1 MDSRSNEMPTGFDSF
16 NEAKNSATS
25 SLSGDPLEA
34 GATREL
40 LKITGEP
47 DAPDDSTP
55 NPRDASNAEVFLEA
69 AEATGGDTSAAPDA
83 SNASTP
89 RQEDSTPVNAEMPEQ
104 GAPSPAAEDTGRDAI
119 SGDRFGE
126 YKWTEF
132 DVPSIGTVHLVKGAD
147 GKAYLIEAGHG
158 NPLAHRVGGK
168 MCNEVLQNLAMKQ
181 GKLLTQQ
188 KLAELSASLRA
199 LASTITVTRE
209 VWYRVAPIEGGI
221 MLDVGDEART
231 QLQVTADGI
240 KVVHHMS
247 PVLFRRTST
256 MRALPALVDEGDL
269 SLLKNHVNLSEEEN
283 ILLILWMTYTM
294 SRVKR
299 DGTSFVILV
308 IQGDQGSG
316 KTSLC
321 NNIIIPLIDPS
332 IVGVQTFARTAKDIA
347 IIFDN
352 AHVACFDNVRNFK
365 ADPSD
370 LLCMVA
376 TGAGLSGRS
385 LYTDSDQHVDR
396 LHGAL
401 VMNGIHSIVLQ
412 PDLAERCLVVYTK
425 SLAGKRKTSTE
436 MATELLADRP
446 KIFRGLLDVI
456 VEILAAMPKAVITK
470 QERMIDFVE
479 WAAAYEAA
487 KGLPDVL
494 QQAYSSS
501 MQESQHEML
510 QGNSFAAAII
520 DFADELKSSVWIGT
534 PQELFVRLSEVY
546 SINQQRSSG
555 WPSNAIGLSKRL
567 NGLKASLLSQGIE
580 VQMSRGKKRKITI
593 FVKKPSNGEVSE

>member
-1 MDSRSNEMPTGFDSF
+1 MDDRSNQVETGFDSF
-16 NEAKNSATS
+16 NQASNSAAPS
-25 SLSGDPLEA
+25 PSGDPLEA

-47 DAPDDSTP
+47 DALDASTP
-55 NPRDASNAEVFLEA
+55 THRDASNAEVFLEA

-104 GAPSPAAEDTGRDAI
+104 GAPSPAAEDKGRDAI

-132 DVPSIGTVHLVKGAD
+132 DVPSIGTIHLVKGAD

-168 MCNEVLQNLAMKQ
+168 MCNEVLQNLANKQ
-181 GKLLTQQ
+181 GKLLTQK
-188 KLAELSASLRA
+188 KLAELNAMLRA
-199 LASTITVTRE
+199 LASTIKVIRE
-209 VWYRVAPIEGGI
+209 VWYRVAPMEGGI

-231 QLQVTADGI
+231 QLKVTADGI
-240 KVVHHMS
+240 ETIHDMS
-247 PVLFRRTST
+247 PVLFRRTSS

-269 SLLKNHVNLSEEEN
+269 SLLKNHVNLSAEEN

-294 SRVKR
+294 TRVKR

-365 ADPSD
+365 ADLSD
-370 LLCMVA
+370 LLCMVS

-401 VMNGIHSIVLQ
+401 VINSIHSTVLQ
-412 PDLAERCLVVYTK
+412 PDLGERCLMVYTK
-425 SLAGKRKTSTE
+425 SLGSKRKTSTE
-436 MATELLADRP
+436 MAKELLADRP

-456 VEILAAMPKAVITK
+456 VAIFGAIQKAVITK
-470 QERMIDFVE
+470 PERMIDFVE

-487 KGLPDVL
+487 KGLPDVF
-494 QQAYSSS
+494 QQAYSAS
-501 MQESQHEML
+501 MKENQHEML
-510 QGNSFAAAII
+510 RGNSFAAAIL
-520 DFADELKSSVWIGT
+520 DFADDLKSSVWVGT

-546 SINQQRSSG
+546 SINQQRSID
-555 WPSNAIGLSKRL
+555 WPSNAIGVSKRL

-580 VQMSRGKKRKITI
+580 VQLSRGKERKITI
-593 FVKKPSNGEVSE
+593 RVTKPSNGEVSE